1 MAVYLVLLLCG
12 LGMAVMVY
20 RYDMYDREPLVLLA
34 LATAAGVGCYWLA
47 GLVEDHFLAS
57 YSSPPIV
64 VHAAI
69 TGVCEEVGKVLLV
82 VLLAVI
88 CRPFFNDPIDGL
100 IYGSFVGLG
109 FGLGESFY
117 TVMLTG
123 PEWYQVPTEA
133 VRLFLHTLM
142 GGVGGYGIGLLVFP
156 GKKAS
161 WPVWLASGVLLAMVT
176 HFLWN
181 FYVGLVPV
189 EKSGPLTQVAAV
201 LLMLGLTG
209 IFGFLVVVG
218 TNHSRR
224 VFAPGDHHS
233 LWGWPFRK
241 PPGTTD

>member
-1 MAVYLVLLLCG
+1 MAVYLILLLCA
-12 LGMAVMVY
+12 LGIAVMVY
-20 RYDMYDREPLVLLA
+20 RYDMYDREPVILLT
-34 LATAAGVGCYWLA
+34 LAAAAGVASYWLA
-47 GLVEDHFLAS
+47 GLVEDHFLAR
-57 YSSPPIV
+57 YATPPIV

-69 TGVCEEVGKVLLV
+69 TGICEEVGKVLLV
-82 VLLAVI
+82 VMVAVA

-117 TVMLTG
+117 AVSLTG

-156 GKKAS
+156 GRKAS
-161 WPVWLASGVLLAMVT
+161 WPAWLVGGLLLAIMT

-189 EKSGPLTQVAAV
+189 EQSGPQTQGAAV
-201 LLMLGLTG
+201 VLMLGLTG
-209 IFGFLVVVG
+209 TYGFLVVTG
-218 TNHSRR
+218 TAHSRT
-224 VFAPGDHHS
+224 VFAPDDRRS
-233 LWGWPFRK
+233 VWGWPFRR
-241 PPGTTD
+241 PSEANN